1 VDRAPQSRVSPAW
14 ARLGARL
21 SITGFEASSAL
32 PARALG
38 SLFAAGATIGAVSLL
53 LPHPAKADVP
63 GLWSNVGL
71 AYAGA
76 ALLLFLGARTPRWF
90 LHVSLVAG
98 VLLVARAVFL
108 SGDPVSFYSVWFIW
122 VGLYVFY
129 FFSRPVASGYVALVA
144 GVYAW
149 TLLDG
154 TVSSGVARWLTTV
167 ATLMVAGVLI
177 DMLVR
182 RARREARAAA
192 TSANLMARV
201 AELAHELA
209 GVSQSAAA
217 RPALCRAAARVTGAD
232 GIALWELTSD
242 GSGLA
247 RTGSAGWEPPE
258 RGLAFTGRPS
268 GVPQAFTTG
277 KVASSLHTPGAV
289 CSEFDAAQTRP
300 QACLWQPILRE
311 QRTVA
316 VLACYWQ
323 SASALQDRSV
333 FSLTDLLAVETAVTL
348 ERVGLLARLESI
360 ARTDELTGLPNRRA
374 WIQELARELPRS
386 RRSGEPLCVA
396 MLDLDHFKRY
406 NDHQGH
412 QAGDRLLKRLAG
424 AWADELRATDI
435 LVRYGGEEFALALPG
450 CEIEDAMTTVERLR
464 AVIPSDQ
471 TCSAGIAC
479 WDGEE
484 VGSELLDRADRALYE
499 AKRSGR
505 DRTVLAQLSVDRKRE
520 SSASSIE

>member
-1 VDRAPQSRVSPAW
+1 MN
-14 ARLGARL
+14 ARL
-21 SITGFEASSAL
+21 SIEGFEASSAL

-38 SLFAAGATIGAVSLL
+38 SLYVAGATIGAVSLL

-76 ALLLFLGARTPRWF
+76 AVLLVLGSRMPRW
-90 LHVSLVAG
+90 LLQVSLVAG
-98 VLLVARAVFL
+98 TLLIARAVFL
-108 SGDPVSFYSVWFIW
+108 SGEAVSFYSVWFIW

-129 FFSRPVASGYVALVA
+129 FFSRPVAAAHVALVS

-149 TLLDG
+149 TLFDRQ
-154 TVSSGVARWLTTV
+154 VSSGVARWLTTV
-167 ATLMVAGVLI
+167 ATLIVAGVFI

-182 RARREARAAA
+182 RARRDATAAA
-192 TSANLMARV
+192 TSAKLMARV
-201 AELAHELA
+201 ADLAHELS
-209 GVSQSAAA
+209 GVSESAAA
-217 RPALCRAAARVTGAD
+217 RPALCHAAARVTHAD
-232 GIALWELTSD
+232 GIALWEPIPD

-247 RTGSAGWEPPE
+247 RTGGAGWEPPE
-258 RGLAFTGRPS
+258 RALAFTGRPA

-289 CSEFDAAQTRP
+289 CSEFDSAEARP
-300 QACLWQPILRE
+300 GACLWQPIVRE
-311 QRTVA
+311 HRTVA
-316 VLACYWQ
+316 VLACYWK
-323 SASALQDRSV
+323 SAAALTDPSV
-333 FSLTDLLAVETAVTL
+333 FNLSDLLAVETAVTL

-374 WIQELARELPRS
+374 WQEELARELPRS

-406 NDHQGH
+406 NDQQGH
-412 QAGDRLLKRLAG
+412 QAGDRLLKRVAG
-424 AWADELRATDI
+424 AWTAELRATDI

-450 CEIEDAMTTVERLR
+450 CGVEDAMATVERLR
-464 AVIPSDQ
+464 AVIPSGQ

-484 VGSELLDRADRALYE
+484 MSSELLDCADRALYE

-505 DRTVLAQLSVDRKRE
+505 DRTVLAQLSEDLNRE
-520 SSASSIE
+520 SSSSSIE